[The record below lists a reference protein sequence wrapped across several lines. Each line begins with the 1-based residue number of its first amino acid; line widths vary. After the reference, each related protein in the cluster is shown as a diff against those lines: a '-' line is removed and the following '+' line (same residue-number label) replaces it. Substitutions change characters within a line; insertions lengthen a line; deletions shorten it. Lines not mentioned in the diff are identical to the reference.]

1 MANPRLQLLSRT
13 SVIQTSYDFVKADN
27 VEIRWN
33 VRLKRSILQLITE
46 SGHHQNL
53 AYIMK
58 FFFFSAFIFLNNIY
72 CYAQSGLP
80 AELHFKRLT
89 VENGLPE
96 GTVLSM
102 IQDKEGYIWMSTQQG
117 LVRYDGYHA
126 RVYTMGIKDP
136 NKIRVGKIFQ
146 DRKGRLWVG
155 MYRSNSIYLYNRK
168 QDRFSLCH
176 IDSSTSDSS
185 HPNSI
190 YDIHDDNRGRLWIE
204 SGNDVNGTSSFCSF
218 SPETGK
224 YEWYGKQESG
234 ENHIK
239 AASLNDV
246 IQDAFGHIWLSS
258 ANGLYQFNEKNHS
271 FTGYLTTPDSAKQKG
286 FVRITE
292 DSSRPYHIWLTNTR
306 YNPFVNTIG
315 YYTQKG
321 LYAV

>member
-1 MANPRLQLLSRT
+1 M
-13 SVIQTSYDFVKADN
+13 
-27 VEIRWN
+27 
-33 VRLKRSILQLITE
+33 
-46 SGHHQNL
+46 
-53 AYIMK
+53 
-58 FFFFSAFIFLNNIY
+58 Y

-136 NKIRVGKIFQ
+136 NKIRVAKIFQ

-155 MYRSNSIYLYNRK
+155 MYRPNSIYLYNRQ

-176 IDSSTSDSS
+176 IDSSDSDSTYS
-185 HPNSI
+185 NSI
-190 YDIHDDNRGRLWIE
+190 FDIHDDNRGRLWIE
-204 SGNDVNGTSSFCSF
+204 SRNDVNRTSSFCSF
-218 SPETGK
+218 HPETGK
-224 YEWYGKQESG
+224 YEWYGKQEKG
-234 ENHIK
+234 KNHIN
-239 AASLNDV
+239 AAFLNDML
-246 IQDAFGHIWLSS
+246 QDASGHIWLSS
-258 ANGLYQFNEKNHS
+258 ANGLYEFNEKNQS

-292 DSSRPYHIWLTNTR
+292 DSSRPYHLWLTNTQ

-321 LYAV
+321 LYRFNTKTDSAVAFAHHPYNPNSIASDTVFTVFNDRNHRLWVGTEKGLSLYDPAKNNFINYYPKKTNSV